1 MPIIPYITEQT
12 SRGERSSDVFSRLLK
27 DRVIFIGSGI
37 DDEFANILTAQLLF
51 LEADNPERDI
61 YLYIN
66 SPGGY
71 ISSGL
76 AVYDT
81 IQYIKP
87 EVRTLCIGQASS
99 MASLLLAA
107 GAKGKRSALPHA
119 RIMMHQ
125 PSGGATG
132 QASDI
137 EIQANEILRVKGIIN
152 SLYQKHTEKD
162 ISIIERDTGRIG
174 FGFNEKTDEYGKRKI
189 TLFLLWKRAGCSKK
203 TSCRSWSLYL
213 R

>member
-107 GAKGKRSALPHA
+107 GSKGKRSALPHA

-162 ISIIERDTGRIG
+162 IALIERDTERDFYMTAEEAKAYGIID
-174 FGFNEKTDEYGKRKI
+174 NVITDRKI
-189 TLFLLWKRAGCSKK
+189 PKVG
-203 TSCRSWSLYL
+203 
-213 R
+213 

>member
-1 MPIIPYITEQT
+1 MPIIPYITETT
-12 SRGERSSDVFSRLLK
+12 SRGERRDDIYSRLLR

-37 DDEFANILTAQLLF
+37 DDEFANVIIAQLLF

-61 YLYIN
+61 SIYIN

-81 IQYIKP
+81 MQYIKP
-87 EVRTLCIGQASS
+87 DIRTLCIGQASS

-107 GAKGKRSALPHA
+107 GTKGKRSALPHA

-137 EIQANEILRVKGIIN
+137 EIQANEILRVKSIIN
-152 SLYQKHTEKD
+152 SIYEKHTLKDLATIEKD
-162 ISIIERDTGRIG
+162 TERDFYMTA
-174 FGFNEKTDEYGKRKI
+174 EEAKAYGIIDSIMSLDRKAA
-189 TLFLLWKRAGCSKK
+189 KANSN
-203 TSCRSWSLYL
+203 
-213 R
+213 

>member
-1 MPIIPYITEQT
+1 MPIVPYITEQT

-27 DRVIFIGSGI
+27 DSVIFIGSGI

-87 EVRTLCIGQASS
+87 EVRTLCFGQASS

-137 EIQANEILRVKGIIN
+137 EIQANEILRVKSIIN

-162 ISIIERDTGRIG
+162 IQTIERDTERDFYMTAEEAKAYGIID
-174 FGFNEKTDEYGKRKI
+174 NVITDRK
-189 TLFLLWKRAGCSKK
+189 KPKVG
-203 TSCRSWSLYL
+203 
-213 R
+213 

>member
-107 GAKGKRSALPHA
+107 GSKGKRSALPHA

-162 ISIIERDTGRIG
+162 IALIERDTERDFYMTAEEAKAYGIID
-174 FGFNEKTDEYGKRKI
+174 NVITDRKI
-189 TLFLLWKRAGCSKK
+189 AKVG
-203 TSCRSWSLYL
+203 
-213 R
+213 

>member
-1 MPIIPYITEQT
+1 MPIVPYITEQT

-87 EVRTLCIGQASS
+87 EVRTLCFGQASS

-137 EIQANEILRVKGIIN
+137 EIQANEILRVKSIIN

-162 ISIIERDTGRIG
+162 IQTIERDTERDFYMTAEEAKAYGIID
-174 FGFNEKTDEYGKRKI
+174 NVITDRK
-189 TLFLLWKRAGCSKK
+189 KPKVG
-203 TSCRSWSLYL
+203 
-213 R
+213 

>member
-1 MPIIPYITEQT
+1 MPYLPTVTEQT
-12 SRGERSSDVFSRLLK
+12 SRGERRDDIYSRLLR

-37 DDEFANILTAQLLF
+37 DDEFANAIIAQLLF

-61 YLYIN
+61 SIYIN

-81 IQYIKP
+81 MQYVKP
-87 EVRTLCIGQASS
+87 EIRTLCIGQASS

-107 GAKGKRSALPHA
+107 GTKGKRYALPHA

-137 EIQANEILRVKGIIN
+137 EIQANEILRVKTIIN
-152 SLYQKHTEKD
+152 QIYNKHTGKEISVIEKD
-162 ISIIERDTGRIG
+162 TERDFYMTA
-174 FGFNEKTDEYGKRKI
+174 EESKAYGIVDSVMSLDRK
-189 TLFLLWKRAGCSKK
+189 ASKAM
-203 TSCRSWSLYL
+203 SN
-213 R
+213 

>member
-1 MPIIPYITEQT
+1 MPIIPTVIEQT
-12 SRGERSSDVFSRLLK
+12 SRGEREMGVFSRLLK

-37 DDEFANILTAQLLF
+37 DDEFANVLIAQLLF

-61 YLYIN
+61 YLYLN

-71 ISSGL
+71 MSSGL

-107 GAKGKRSALPHA
+107 GAKGKRTALPNA

-125 PSGGATG
+125 PTGGATG

-137 EIQANEILRVKGIIN
+137 EIQANEILRVKSIIN
-152 SLYQKHTEKD
+152 TLYQKHTGQDLKTIEKD
-162 ISIIERDTGRIG
+162 TERDFYMTAEEAKAYGIID
-174 FGFNEKTDEYGKRKI
+174 NVITDRK
-189 TLFLLWKRAGCSKK
+189 LPKVG
-203 TSCRSWSLYL
+203 
-213 R
+213 

>member
-1 MPIIPYITEQT
+1 MPIIPTVIEQT
-12 SRGERSSDVFSRLLK
+12 SRGEREMGVFSRLLK

-37 DDEFANILTAQLLF
+37 DDEFANVLIAQLLF

-107 GAKGKRSALPHA
+107 GAKGKRSALPNA
-119 RIMMHQ
+119 RVMLHQ
-125 PSGGATG
+125 PTGGATG

-137 EIQANEILRVKGIIN
+137 EIQANEIQRVKNIIN
-152 SLYQKHTEKD
+152 TLYQKHTGQDIKTIEKD
-162 ISIIERDTGRIG
+162 TERDFYMTA
-174 FGFNEKTDEYGKRKI
+174 EEAKAYGIIDNVIMDRK
-189 TLFLLWKRAGCSKK
+189 LPKVV
-203 TSCRSWSLYL
+203 
-213 R
+213 